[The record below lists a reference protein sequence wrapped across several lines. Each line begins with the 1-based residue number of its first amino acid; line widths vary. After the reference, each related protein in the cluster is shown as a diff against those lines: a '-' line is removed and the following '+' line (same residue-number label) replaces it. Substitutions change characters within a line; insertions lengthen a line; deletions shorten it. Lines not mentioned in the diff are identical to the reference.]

1 MGFGKVGSWLSFLE
15 GETWPRK
22 KYLSFIDSFVFNSL
36 ILRWFISFFLGRP
49 SSIGVDNWG
58 NCTADTSLEGAWLM
72 GNKKSVYF
80 LLWFLVFLFLM
91 CVHEGL
97 GIGFCFF

>member
-1 MGFGKVGSWLSFLE
+1 M
-15 GETWPRK
+15 
-22 KYLSFIDSFVFNSL
+22 DS
-36 ILRWFISFFLGRP
+36 G
-49 SSIGVDNWG
+49 G